1 MSKVN
6 RKRDIQNK
14 FDEYLAAINRKVIS
28 YYGGDIDTIVEQR
41 PELTNRVDMT
51 KDSIVHFIVV
61 TNLLYFVSAYY
72 DSEFKFPVVDIE
84 QEHLSFFWSRMP
96 NGRCQVVCV
105 MGSPRCEA
113 EFFNTETGEK
123 KTVKFDPQTIEVL
136 GFCNKFIDEM
146 KPNKEKN
153 ALKKLKN

>member
-41 PELTNRVDMT
+41 PELTNRLDMT

-72 DSEFKFPVVDIE
+72 DSEFKFPVIDTE
-84 QEHLSFFWSRMP
+84 QKHLSFFWSRMP

-113 EFFNTETGEK
+113 EFFNAETGEK
-123 KTVKFDPQTIEVL
+123 KTVVFNPLSPEAVE
-136 GFCNKFIDEM
+136 FCEMFVKEM
-146 KPNKEKN
+146 KPNKEKD
-153 ALKKLKN
+153 ALKKIKD

>member
-41 PELTNRVDMT
+41 PELTNRLDMT

-72 DSEFKFPVVDIE
+72 DSEFKFPVIDTE
-84 QEHLSFFWSRMP
+84 QKHLSFFWSRMP
-96 NGRCQVVCV
+96 RRVSGMCYGQSYAQNFQRRNGRENVVFNPL
-105 MGSPRCEA
+105 SPERASSVRCS
-113 EFFNTETGEK
+113 
-123 KTVKFDPQTIEVL
+123 
-136 GFCNKFIDEM
+136 
-146 KPNKEKN
+146 
-153 ALKKLKN
+153 LKK